1 RSHPL
6 SLLVALKTYAQGHG
20 VRGGSTWT
28 PVKQVVDALDA
39 AFYLAFGAVEP
50 AGKRWLLALDVSGS
64 MGTGQVAGSPLT
76 PREGSAAMALVA
88 AATEPSHH
96 VVGFTGRGF
105 RVTSA
110 PSRQGAWAG
119 YPSSGAGVE
128 PLAISHRQRVDEVVR
143 DIEGLPMGPTDCALP
158 MVYALEQKLAVDVFV
173 VYTDSETWHGEVHP
187 FQALRQY
194 REKTG

>member
-39 AFYLAFGAVEP
+39 AFYLAFGAIEP
-50 AGKRWLLALDVSGS
+50 TGKRWLLALDVSGS

-76 PREGSAAMALVA
+76 PREGAAAMALVT
-88 AATEPSHH
+88 AATEPAYH

-105 RVTSA
+105 KVTA
-110 PSRQGAWAG
+110 AACQAGAWAG
-119 YPSSGAGVE
+119 HPNTGSGVE
-128 PLAISHRQRVDEVVR
+128 PLPVRAGERVDDVLR
-143 DIEGLPMGPTDCALP
+143 TICGLPMG
-158 MVYALEQKLAVDVFV
+158 
-173 VYTDSETWHGEVHP
+173 
-187 FQALRQY
+187 
-194 REKTG
+194 